1 MRQVVLD
8 TETTGFDFKDGD
20 RLVEIGAIELINR
33 KATGETFHIYL
44 NPEREIPEE
53 AIKIHG
59 ITNEF
64 IKDKPIFDEK
74 IAATFIDFIKDS
86 EVIIHNSAFDLSFLN
101 GELEKLNKKH
111 QLDFKYIEAYCQVT
125 DSLKLANEKFLGSR
139 NNLDALCKRFGI
151 DNSARDLH
159 GAVLDAQL
167 LAEVYLE
174 LTGGQAS
181 FDFETF
187 SSQGAQ
193 TKFKVEAAFLSNLE
207 LRVQQLTSQEREEHL
222 NYLQNMQKTTGKSPV
237 WSN

>member
-8 TETTGFDFKDGD
+8 TETTGFNFKDGD

-33 KATGETFHIYL
+33 KVTGETFHIYL
-44 NPEREIPEE
+44 NPEREIPED

-64 IKDKPIFDEK
+64 VKDKPIFDEN
-74 IAATFIDFIKDS
+74 IAATFIDFIKNS

-101 GELEKLNKKH
+101 GELEKLNKKNKTN
-111 QLDFKYIEAYCQVT
+111 FKNIENYCQVT

-181 FDFETF
+181 FEFETF
-187 SSQGAQ
+187 SNQSTQL
-193 TKFKVEAAFLSNLE
+193 KFKVEKNFLNKLE
-207 LRVQQLTSQEREEHL
+207 LRVQQATPQEQKEHL
-222 NYLQNMQKTTGKSPV
+222 NYLHNMQKTTGKLPV